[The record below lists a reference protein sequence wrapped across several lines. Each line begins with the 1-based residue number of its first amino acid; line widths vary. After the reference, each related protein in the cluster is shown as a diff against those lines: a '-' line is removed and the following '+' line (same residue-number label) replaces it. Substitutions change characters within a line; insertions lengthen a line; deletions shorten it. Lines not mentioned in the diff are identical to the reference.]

1 MVAIPSSYSKTFEKE
16 LIKNGFSIVIYANH
30 MLRASYKAMKKTAMQ
45 ILKNKRSFNIEK
57 DISSVKEIITLKEE

>member
-1 MVAIPSSYSKTFEKE
+1 MVLVLLFMK
-16 LIKNGFSIVIYANH
+16 H